1 MTSLNQQN
9 VINSRLFAALC
20 LGFSSGLPLAL
31 TSSTLQAWFTE
42 SGINLL
48 TIGFVSFVGLPYVL
62 KFMWAP
68 LMDHFFIPRLGRRR
82 GWVLL
87 TQFAVAL
94 ALFALATMQPNTQ
107 TQSML
112 WMALL
117 VAFLAASQ
125 DVSIDAYR
133 TDLLLPKE
141 RGLGAAYF
149 VFAFRVATLVSGGL
163 ALLCA
168 QYLGWKITYQIM
180 ALIMLLSMFP
190 TYIAPTLVEPKPLP
204 NLLQNINAALR
215 DLLRRDNIVI
225 TLFFICLYKFGCAL
239 AMSLNTTFLLRGLG
253 FSLAEVGVASKSV
266 IFLAVVLGAFVGGL
280 MLTKWNLYRGLIIF
294 GFLQAVAI
302 LAFAVLAFSYQA
314 MMIDATQKFMLMA
327 VALFLENFFSGMGT
341 AAFFAFLM
349 SLCQQRYSATQYAL
363 FSALDALP
371 RVVLGPLAA
380 VLVTQVGWT
389 EFYIWAFLLSF
400 PGLVLLMFL
409 KQKVLYG
416 EHATAS

>member
-1 MTSLNQQN
+1 MPTATQQN

-48 TIGFVSFVGLPYVL
+48 TIGFISLVGLPYVF
-62 KFMWAP
+62 KFLWAP
-68 LMDHFFIPRLGRRR
+68 LMDYFSIPRLGRRR

-87 TQFAVAL
+87 TQFGVAL
-94 ALFALATMQPNTQ
+94 SLLALGSMQPDKQ
-107 TQSML
+107 TQAMIGV
-112 WMALL
+112 ALL

-125 DVSIDAYR
+125 DISVDAYR
-133 TDLLLPKE
+133 TDLLQENE

-149 VFAFRVATLVSGGL
+149 VFAFRMAALVSGGL

-168 QYLGWKITYQIM
+168 QYLGWKMTYQIM
-180 ALIMLLSMFP
+180 AFMMLLSML
-190 TYIAPTLVEPKPLP
+190 TVYIAPAVIEHKPLP
-204 NLLQNINAALR
+204 NLFQNVQAALQ
-215 DLLRRDNIVI
+215 DLLQRHNIVI
-225 TLFFICLYKFGCAL
+225 VLLFICLYKFGCAL

-253 FSLAEVGVASKSV
+253 FSLAEVGVVSKSV
-266 IFLAVVLGAFVGGL
+266 IFFAVVLGAFTGGIL
-280 MLTKWNLYRGLIIF
+280 LTRWNLYRGLLVF
-294 GFLQAVAI
+294 GILQAVAI
-302 LAFAVLAFSYQA
+302 LGFALLAMSHQA
-314 MMIDATQKFMLMA
+314 MLVDSAQKFLLMGL
-327 VALFLENFFSGMGT
+327 VLFLENFFSGMGT

-380 VLVTQVGWT
+380 ILVKQVGWT
-389 EFYIWAFLLSF
+389 EFYVWAFLFSF
-400 PGLVLLMFL
+400 PGLILLVFL
-409 KQKVLYG
+409 KQKVFYG
-416 EHATAS
+416 EHATAN